1 VFRPVI
7 GGFQGRH
14 GIGTRTKVLAMFA
27 LAGACALLAVPS
39 IAATTPSG
47 VTIHHKGHHF
57 LFGYVFS
64 PKPRQCAKDRR
75 VRVFRQ
81 TGKTQN
87 RRRDPRVGEE
97 PTKKMNSGKYRW
109 TYRRRGPSLIGHS
122 YYVVITKGHGCEG
135 DASGTIHVKR

>member
-1 VFRPVI
+1 M
-7 GGFQGRH
+7 
-14 GIGTRTKVLAMFA
+14 GTRTKLLATLA
-27 LAGACALLAVPS
+27 LVGGCALLAVPS
-39 IAATTPSG
+39 IAAATPSG
-47 VTIHHKGHHF
+47 VTIHHIGHHF

-109 TYRRRGPSLIGHS
+109 TYRRSGPSLIGHS

-135 DASGTIHVKR
+135 DASRTIHVKR

>member
-1 VFRPVI
+1 M
-7 GGFQGRH
+7 GGM
-14 GIGTRTKVLAMFA
+14 GTRIKILATFA
-27 LAGACALLAVPS
+27 LASACALLAVPS

-47 VTIHHKGHHF
+47 VTIHHRGNHF

-64 PKPRQCAKDRR
+64 PTPRQSAKDRR

-81 TGKTQN
+81 IGRTQN

-109 TYRRRGPSLIGHS
+109 TYRRSGPSLKGKS

-135 DASGTIHVKR
+135 DASRTIDVKT